1 MDKNNLCRHNATVR
15 CRPFLSLLLLGV
27 GICLCQAT
35 LFAEKE
41 NLTQSEQAACQRK
54 PLKFQDISSGV
65 GSKTSP
71 YILNY
76 DPKIC
81 LTLHYVYKGEGQY
94 KHFRVLGL
102 KAKKPYKFKMGS
114 SGALASIRFQS
125 LQSLA
130 GIFGKTAEIN
140 LKALKGSLNISF
152 SGSNNKGFEFEMRVE
167 RGAEYAF
174 SIAAVSAK
182 EQAAILKKQKE
193 KKLVR
198 QKRLEQRAKERAAR
212 RKKLKRMRE
221 ERLQK
226 LRKRRLERQRQH
238 RYQKIDQVYSSPIF
252 AHELLS

>member
-1 MDKNNLCRHNATVR
+1 MN
-15 CRPFLSLLLLGV
+15 LLLLGT

-41 NLTQSEQAACQRK
+41 DLTPSEQAACQRK
-54 PLKFQDISSGV
+54 PLKFQGISSGV

-81 LTLHYVYKGEGQY
+81 SISHYVYKGEGQY

-102 KAKKPYKFKMGS
+102 KAKQPYKFNMESRNITG
-114 SGALASIRFQS
+114 SIRFKT
-125 LQSLA
+125 LQALA
-130 GIFGKTAEIN
+130 GIFGKNAEISLKG
-140 LKALKGSLNISF
+140 LKASLNISF
-152 SGSNNKGFEFEMRVE
+152 SGSNNKGFEFEMKVE

-182 EQAAILKKQKE
+182 EQAALLKKQKE

-212 RKKLKRMRE
+212 RKKLERRRE
-221 ERLQK
+221 ERLQE
-226 LRKRRLERQRQH
+226 LRKRRLERQKRHQY
-238 RYQKIDQVYSSPIF
+238 RKIDQVYSSPIF